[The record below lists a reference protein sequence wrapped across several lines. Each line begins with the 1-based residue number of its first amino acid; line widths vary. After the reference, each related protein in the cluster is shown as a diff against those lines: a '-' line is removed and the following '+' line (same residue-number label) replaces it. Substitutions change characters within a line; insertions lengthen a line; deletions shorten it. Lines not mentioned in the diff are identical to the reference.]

1 MRGFAIA
8 APLALV
14 LSAAPAFAQ
23 AAGQAKPVQTPPP
36 AALKPAQTPPPAAA
50 PPAQTVPAPAP
61 QPPVP
66 FPAGAKVGVVNLQ
79 LIAQNSVE
87 GKAASARVQVL
98 IQKKQTEGADK
109 AKQLQA
115 NQQKLQTSGG
125 VMNEAAR
132 TALER
137 DIERQT
143 KEGER
148 FQQDA
153 QAEVNEL
160 QQELQTEFQKK
171 LFPLLQQIATE
182 KGLHALLSLQDAGVI
197 WWEPGVDLTA
207 DAVKKLDAA
216 SPAKPSGTPK
226 Q

>member
-1 MRGFAIA
+1 MRGFVTA
-8 APLALV
+8 ASLAVV

-23 AAGQAKPVQTPPP
+23 AAGQAKPAQTPPAQTPAAPTTPPP
-36 AALKPAQTPPPAAA
+36 AQ
-50 PPAQTVPAPAP
+50 VPAPVL
-61 QPPVP
+61 QPPAP
-66 FPAGAKVGVVNLQ
+66 FPAGAKVGLVNLQ

-87 GKAASARVQVL
+87 GKAASGRVQAL

-115 NQQKLQTSGG
+115 NQQKLQSSGG
-125 VMNEAAR
+125 VMSETAR

-160 QQELQTEFQKK
+160 QQELQGDFQKK
-171 LFPLLQQIATE
+171 LFPLLQQLAQE
-182 KGLHALLSLQDAGVI
+182 KGLHALLSAQDAGVI
-197 WWEPGVDLTA
+197 WADPGIDLTSEA
-207 DAVKKLDAA
+207 IKKLDAA
-216 SPAKPSGTPK
+216 TAPKPSK
-226 Q
+226 

>member
-1 MRGFAIA
+1 MRGFIIA
-8 APLALV
+8 APLAVV
-14 LSAAPAFAQ
+14 LSAAPVFAQ
-23 AAGQAKPVQTPPP
+23 ASGQAKPVQPPP
-36 AALKPAQTPPPAAA
+36 AATAPPPQTAT
-50 PPAQTVPAPAP
+50 PPAQTVPPQKP

-66 FPAGAKVGVVNLQ
+66 FLTGAKVGLVNLQ

-87 GKAASARVQVL
+87 GKAASSRVQAL

-125 VMNEAAR
+125 VMSEAAR

-137 DIERQT
+137 DIERQQ

-160 QQELQTEFQKK
+160 QQELQGEFQKK
-171 LFPLLQQIATE
+171 LFPLLQELAKD
-182 KGLHALLSLQDAGVI
+182 KGLHALLSAQDAGVI
-197 WWEPGVDLTA
+197 WADPGIDLTSEA
-207 DAVKKLDAA
+207 IKKLDAA
-216 SPAKPSGTPK
+216 TAAKPGAGTPK
-226 Q
+226 L

>member
-1 MRGFAIA
+1 MRGFVTTAS
-8 APLALV
+8 LALV

-23 AAGQAKPVQTPPP
+23 AAGQAKP
-36 AALKPAQTPPPAAA
+36 AQTPPPVAA
-50 PPAQTVPAPAP
+50 PPAPQPPAPAPAP
-61 QPPVP
+61 QPPAP

-160 QQELQTEFQKK
+160 QQELQAVFQKK

-207 DAVKKLDAA
+207 DAIKKLDGA

>member
-1 MRGFAIA
+1 MRGFVIA
-8 APLALV
+8 ASLAVV

-23 AAGQAKPVQTPPP
+23 AAGQAKPAQTQPPAPAPPATPPP
-36 AALKPAQTPPPAAA
+36 AKA
-50 PPAQTVPAPAP
+50 APAP
-61 QPPVP
+61 VLQPPAP
-66 FPAGAKVGVVNLQ
+66 FPAGAKVGLVNLQ

-87 GKAASARVQVL
+87 GKAASGRVQAL

-115 NQQKLQTSGG
+115 NQQKLQSSGG
-125 VMNEAAR
+125 VMSETAR

-137 DIERQT
+137 EIERQT

-160 QQELQTEFQKK
+160 QQELQGDFQKK
-171 LFPLLQQIATE
+171 LFPLLQQLAQE
-182 KGLHALLSLQDAGVI
+182 KGLHALLSAQDAGVI
-197 WWEPGVDLTA
+197 WADPGIDLTSEA
-207 DAVKKLDAA
+207 IKKLDAA
-216 SPAKPSGTPK
+216 TAPKPSK
-226 Q
+226 